1 MNRINKNTNENY
13 IKLYLNDKEK
23 IKIEKIVKELYQAKS
38 MDTENIDEF
47 LKFTV
52 FIVLYEYDKNKTSL
66 NDFYR
71 KNKEAYKQNKE
82 EQS

>member
-82 EQS
+82 EQ

>member
-1 MNRINKNTNENY
+1 MNRINKNTNENH
-13 IKLYLNDKEK
+13 IRLYLNDKEK